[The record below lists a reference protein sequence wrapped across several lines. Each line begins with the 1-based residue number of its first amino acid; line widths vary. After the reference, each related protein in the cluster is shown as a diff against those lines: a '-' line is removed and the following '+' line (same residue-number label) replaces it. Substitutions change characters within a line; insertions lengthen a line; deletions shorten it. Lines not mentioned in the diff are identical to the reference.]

1 MSKWSVYLIR
11 TRFGALYTGT
21 TTDVARRL
29 AEHRRGGGRGAKYL
43 RAKGPLRLVYGVEI
57 GERTLACKVEHR
69 IKMLTKRQKEEIAS
83 RGLSA
88 KALLAFLNLP
98 S

>member
-11 TRFGALYTGT
+11 TRVGTLYAGT
-21 TTDVARRL
+21 TTDVTRRL
-29 AEHRRGGGRGAKYL
+29 EEHSQGGRRGSKYL
-43 RAKGPLRLVYGVEI
+43 RAKGPLRLVYGVVI

-69 IKMLTKRQKEEIAS
+69 IKMLKKRKKEELVSERLTA
-83 RGLSA
+83 RE
-88 KALLAFLNLP
+88 LLAFLDLP